1 MDVSQEITKN
11 SIHDQDDDF
20 ESNDP
25 AHLLQERIERSKRSK
40 KGACGRRATIAF
52 ADELQVTLADH
63 LKTFD
68 TTEDKPTNNALL
80 SPVINTSDKKPILKQ
95 HVYDDDESK
104 LRVSCCKY
112 NKSYRLFDQIVR
124 TTAYLNTYKFQ

>member
-25 AHLLQERIERSKRSK
+25 AHLLQERIERSKKSK

-52 ADELQVTLADH
+52 ADELQATLADH

-80 SPVINTSDKKPILKQ
+80 SPVINTSDEKPILKQ
-95 HVYDDDESK
+95 HGDGIQVYDRYMMMTK
-104 LRVSCCKY
+104 VSCECHVV
-112 NKSYRLFDQIVR
+112 NIIR
-124 TTAYLNTYKFQ
+124 TIDF